1 LNNLA
6 IAKNVKKLHRAYNTR
21 TSVNRRLKY
30 ASQIGSNHFQI
41 SRAMRLV
48 LAICRRTTPK

>member
-1 LNNLA
+1 
-6 IAKNVKKLHRAYNTR
+6 VKKLHRAYNTR
-21 TSVNRRLKY
+21 TSVNRKLKY

-48 LAICRRTTPK
+48 LAICRRTTQMTEDDV